1 MCFQASWASRA
12 VLKGGGLKNLNEPSP
27 NRGQGSN
34 VQAYFVNGAATSA
47 SGRGDGPARLDRRHR
62 DFVKTSST
70 RGQILHHG
78 LRVGH
83 FKWVTRC
90 VFCSQNSLNDQVLH
104 VRRIARTADQ
114 NRDRV
119 YSQACQAF
127 PRNAI
132 AIAEH
137 DDLLA
142 CAKLFLP
149 RFHDKRVVHTQ
160 ASNKVD
166 TKSG

>member
-1 MCFQASWASRA
+1 MFRHT
-12 VLKGGGLKNLNEPSP
+12 
-27 NRGQGSN
+27 
-34 VQAYFVNGAATSA
+34 FVNGAATSA

-90 VFCSQNSLNDQVLH
+90 VFVFAKNSLNDQVLH
-104 VRRIARTADQ
+104 VHGVSPGPQTKTEIAFIHKHAKLFREI
-114 NRDRV
+114 
-119 YSQACQAF
+119 
-127 PRNAI
+127 AI